1 MDWVQQYQLL
11 SQRERE
17 EFARIVNRLLTTTF
31 LVKGQ
36 EASRRD
42 FYFVERNEPVIAGY
56 LGLMGW
62 SLVVDRTYGVVQA
75 INRQGGSRLSL
86 RMMESVLLL
95 LLRLLYEERRKQL
108 TITDEVVCRVQD
120 LHDKALTLR
129 IRERGVIEKKHL
141 RDAFALFR
149 RYSLVE
155 LIDEDIT
162 DPACRFKLFPSILFA
177 VRAEGLQ
184 EIQDRLE
191 AYGGGGEELEVADGD
206 QAG

>member
-1 MDWVQQYQLL
+1 MEWVLQYELL

-17 EFARIVNRLLTTTF
+17 EFARVVNRLLTATF

-42 FYFVERNEPVIAGY
+42 FFFAERNESVLTGY

-62 SLVVDRTYGVVQA
+62 DLVVDRAYGVVQA
-75 INRQGGSRLSL
+75 INRQGGSRLPL
-86 RMMESVLLL
+86 RMMESILLL

-108 TITDEVVCRVQD
+108 TITDEVVCQVQE

-129 IRERGVIEKKHL
+129 VRERGVIEKKHL
-141 RDAFALFR
+141 REAFTLFR

-177 VRAEGLQ
+177 VRTEGLQ
-184 EIQDRLE
+184 ELQDRLA
-191 AYGGGGEELEVADGD
+191 AYGGGGEDAEVADGD